1 MKKEKRD
8 KIKIAITLFLIV
20 IAFIV
25 TITIML
31 KYNIEG
37 EKNMPF
43 ILSEIIVVSSGE
55 GRTKEENQE
64 NYKWNLD
71 LIQYNDIYLQILKN
85 QNYKKNSHIESIS
98 IENFKFND
106 PKIGNTRLYMPCSTE
121 KSLFSFEDSYLI
133 NRKLTFNGAEKSN
146 SKTLEINSQGG
157 NIMFR
162 VANTDVGEYVSNED
176 EELSHNGTI
185 LTKAPVELDDLKMKL
200 SFDLVIKSNVYTYR
214 GNVELELPCGDILT
228 EGTSQFDK
236 KDCTDIIF
244 KRESYW

>member
-1 MKKEKRD
+1 MKKEKRE
-8 KIKIAITLFLIV
+8 KIKIATTLFLIV
-20 IAFIV
+20 IAFVI
-25 TITIML
+25 TITVML

-43 ILSEIIVVSSGE
+43 ILSEIIVISSGE
-55 GRTKEENQE
+55 GKTKEENLE

-71 LIQYNDIYLQILKN
+71 IIQYNDIYLQVVKN

-106 PKIGNTRLYMPCSTE
+106 PKVGNARLYMPCSTE
-121 KSLFSFEDSYLI
+121 KSLFSFEDNYLI
-133 NRKLTFNGAEKSN
+133 NRKLTFNGAQVSN

-162 VANTDVGEYVSNED
+162 LANTDVGEYVSNED

-185 LTKAPVELDDLKMKL
+185 ITKVPVTLDDLKVKL

-244 KRESYW
+244 KRESY